1 LLLVKKYLQFVNNC
15 ILMIE
20 ELKFTI
26 ATFVL
31 MSVFQVNLG
40 LASFLLIFSFTCS
53 GRETHELNGTSF
65 LG

>member
-1 LLLVKKYLQFVNNC
+1 VNNC

-20 ELKFTI
+20 ELKFTT

-53 GRETHELNGTSF
+53 GRETHELNGTRF
-65 LG
+65 